1 MKIMLTSFI
10 ATLLLL
16 SFKAS
21 ASPVIVILDGVRHQ
35 CTPIGNGN
43 GNIVQCI
50 ETAYRGIFS
59 RSESERICAG
69 AFDESP
75 ALCALE
81 AYKGILSRE
90 ESIDLCIG
98 ALSEGPATCV
108 KVAYA
113 GPFSRDESIRLCR
126 RTGTERIAVCALE
139 TYRGPYSKEQA
150 IEMCKARSFNDGSLT
165 PRLSLKSKSLKTDIS
180 KDDLDLLIK
189 EVNTK
194 AVERNEYK

>member
-1 MKIMLTSFI
+1 MLTSFI

-35 CTPIGNGN
+35 CTPIGSGS
-43 GNIVQCI
+43 GNIAQCI
-50 ETAYRGIFS
+50 ETAYRGVFS
-59 RSESERICAG
+59 RAESERICEG
-69 AFDESP
+69 AYDESP
-75 ALCALE
+75 ALCAIE

-98 ALSEGPATCV
+98 AFSDGPATCV
-108 KVAYA
+108 KAAYA
-113 GPFSRDESIRLCR
+113 GPFSREESIRLCR

-139 TYRGPYSKEQA
+139 AYRGPYSKEQA
-150 IEMCKARSFNDGSLT
+150 IEMCKGRSFNDGSLT
-165 PRLSLKSKSLKTDIS
+165 PRLSLKTKSLKTDIS
-180 KDDLDLLIK
+180 KDDFEKLIK